1 MANLINLGECV
12 PPAAKLKSLLMEVKL
27 GVLVSLVLLVEH
39 FMILLLMEERLL
51 QLLPREY
58 MYPLMGVEL
67 GVPVIWDLLM
77 EIFNPFQL
85 MVQSF

>member
-1 MANLINLGECV
+1 MT
-12 PPAAKLKSLLMEVKL
+12 
-27 GVLVSLVLLVEH
+27 
-39 FMILLLMEERLL
+39 LLLMEERLL

-58 MYPLMGVEL
+58 MHPLMEVKL

-85 MVQSF
+85 IVQSF